1 LQVMIAWIVSMILT
15 AAPMEKP
22 AYYADAKETQE
33 ERADRYNSIAT
44 DLLDVAYDAQ
54 EAPLFKGPDGRAKT
68 AALLL
73 SIASFESG
81 FRKDVDIG
89 VGEKSKG
96 DHGRSWCLMQVQLGE
111 ANSAGHTPTRIVL
124 TPDGTYDWAYT
135 LDKGLGGEDLV
146 QDRKSCFRAALHIVR
161 VSFRACGRLPIEQK
175 LRLYVSGSCGSGGP
189 QSSHRVTRAMSW
201 LRKFAPP
208 VSDQEVVL
216 GTPESSENLRGTSG
230 L

>member
-1 LQVMIAWIVSMILT
+1 MIAWLVTMILT

-22 AYYADAKETQE
+22 AYYADSKETQE
-33 ERADRYNSIAT
+33 ERAARYNSIAT
-44 DLLDVAYDAQ
+44 DLLEVAYDAQ
-54 EAPLFKGPDGRAKT
+54 EAPLFKGNDGRAKT

-89 VGEKSKG
+89 VGERSKG

-111 ANSAGHTPTRIVL
+111 ANAAGHTPTRIVL
-124 TPDGTYDWAYT
+124 TPDGTYDWSYT
-135 LDKGLGGEDLV
+135 LGKGLGGEDLV
-146 QDRKSCFRAALHIVR
+146 RDRKSCFRAALHMVR
-161 VSFRACGRLPIEQK
+161 VSFRACGRLPLEQK
-175 LRLYVSGSCGSGGP
+175 LRLYVSGSCDAGAP
-189 QSSHRVTRAMSW
+189 QSAHRVTRAMSW
-201 LRKFAPP
+201 FKKFAPP

-216 GTPESSENLRGTSG
+216 GPLGSAGNLTGTSG